1 MLLRILGAFPL
12 RHERIAKRNKRL
24 PDDADHRVECHPGN
38 NGRFLGR
45 SCFGFPRVV
54 PYRLTQSADQIDFE
68 TPALTGTL
76 ELASSAK
83 INPSGV
89 DRAVPARCLHWK
101 IAMRTSRSTLTG
113 VSSNQWHPCHPW
125 LKLLKNQR
133 EGGTASGP
141 LAQVSNSGF
150 SHRLSPSSLIP
161 QLPSQAKASRCR
173 GKFSALPSA
182 RLYRRDLR
190 RE

>member
-68 TPALTGTL
+68 TPALTGTF

-83 INPSGV
+83 ISPSGV
-89 DRAVPARCLHWK
+89 DRAVGAMPALENRDEDIAIHPDRSFLKSVASVSSVVEASEKPARRRNS
-101 IAMRTSRSTLTG
+101 IRTACSG
-113 VSSNQWHPCHPW
+113 
-125 LKLLKNQR
+125 LKL
-133 EGGTASGP
+133 
-141 LAQVSNSGF
+141 
-150 SHRLSPSSLIP
+150 RLQPSPFPLIP
-161 QLPSQAKASRCR
+161 HPSTSFP
-173 GKFSALPSA
+173 G
-182 RLYRRDLR
+182 
-190 RE
+190 